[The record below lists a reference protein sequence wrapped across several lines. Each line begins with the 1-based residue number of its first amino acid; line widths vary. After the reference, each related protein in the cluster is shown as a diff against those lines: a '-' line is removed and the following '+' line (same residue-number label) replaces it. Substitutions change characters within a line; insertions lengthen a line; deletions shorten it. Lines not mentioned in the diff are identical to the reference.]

1 MCFQRCSKSS
11 TSQSFYNPD
20 YSPER
25 SVHGVSGTAEAG
37 AMPCA
42 EAVRTSGRLSTD
54 WWGPCH
60 HPTPCPIA
68 QFPGCWQPGW
78 SSKER
83 QGWRSY
89 LIQVRCHM
97 IPEWDSLPDAY
108 ASSDTPKATSSLSRT
123 EHPSVSELLVLCV
136 WRKWERLET
145 KQKELRG
152 SRHKASCR
160 GSWWQWR
167 GAPMILSQR
176 TKTFR
181 THCLSLHAAEWVL
194 REWERPFNNQLLQ
207 K

>member
-1 MCFQRCSKSS
+1 MTITQRG
-11 TSQSFYNPD
+11 
-20 YSPER
+20 
-25 SVHGVSGTAEAG
+25 SVHGVSGTAEAE

-42 EAVRTSGRLSTD
+42 EAGRTSDRLTTD
-54 WWGPCH
+54 WWGPHH
-60 HPTPCPIA
+60 HPTPRPIA

-97 IPEWDSLPDAY
+97 SQAVSLAQSIQVCLNC
-108 ASSDTPKATSSLSRT
+108 SS
-123 EHPSVSELLVLCV
+123 LCV

-152 SRHKASCR
+152 SRHKTSCR

-167 GAPMILSQR
+167 GAPITLSQR
-176 TKTFR
+176 TKKFW
-181 THCLSLHAAEWVL
+181 THCLSLRAAEWVL
-194 REWERPFNNQLLQ
+194 REWERPFNNQLLR